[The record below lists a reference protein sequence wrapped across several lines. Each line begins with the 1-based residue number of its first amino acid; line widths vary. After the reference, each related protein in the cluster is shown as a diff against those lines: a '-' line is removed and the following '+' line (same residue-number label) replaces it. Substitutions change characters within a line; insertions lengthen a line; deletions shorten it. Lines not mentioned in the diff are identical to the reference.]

1 MIKTNHNLLFLRLAL
16 LFSVLGSGMTWT
28 GLGYEL
34 ASSYNNPG
42 LMGLL
47 QIISISAS
55 LSGPLLI
62 ACFPLNMGEKSIL
75 ISSDFISAS
84 CYIALFLV
92 FLNPVL
98 SFYGFVLMTTLFFA
112 SMAVGAIQAIY
123 FEPLYAS
130 CIEIHNS
137 KEKLSQEFARLG
149 TYMTFGKLLG
159 MGIGPIM
166 FGKFHYYPLLFNAF
180 TFTIS
185 ACLFYIGL
193 QGLKSNKYE
202 NNESL
207 TQTPQNRWSFNF
219 KLLSNYSFLEGTI
232 SSTLIFVVVLFL
244 SLKLIA
250 LEASALQMSVYWT
263 SATLSALISQMAISR
278 STILSNFLSK
288 LDMKAGFLFAIP
300 VIAPLFSKNIWFV
313 IICQIIFSFL
323 NPIARNSARAHFY
336 QTFRDNKQNNQISN
350 PYAMRDLI
358 SQVILLIV
366 GISLSL
372 FTNFIIN
379 ASLVTSLI
387 FLRWFFA
394 NTRPS
399 YADAR

>member
-1 MIKTNHNLLFLRLAL
+1 MIKTKNNLLFLRLAL

-34 ASSYNNPG
+34 ASSYDNPG

-47 QIISISAS
+47 QIISTSAS
-55 LSGPLLI
+55 LIGPMLI
-62 ACFPLNMGEKSIL
+62 ACFPLKMREKSIL
-75 ISSDFISAS
+75 ISSDFISAA

-98 SFYGFVLMTTLFFA
+98 PFYGFVLMSALVFT
-112 SMAVGAIQAIY
+112 SMVAGAIQAIY

-130 CIEIHNS
+130 SIETHNT

-149 TYMTFGKLLG
+149 TYVTFGKLLG
-159 MGIGPIM
+159 MGIGPLM

-180 TFTIS
+180 TFIFS
-185 ACLFYIGL
+185 ACLFYLGL
-193 QGLKSNKYE
+193 QGLTSNKCE
-202 NNESL
+202 NNENPI
-207 TQTPQNRWSFNF
+207 QTPQNRLNFNF
-219 KLLSNYSFLEGTI
+219 KLLTNCSFLEGAI
-232 SSTLIFVVVLFL
+232 ASTLIFVVVLFL
-244 SLKLIA
+244 SLKLLA
-250 LEASALQMSVYWT
+250 SEASALQMSIYWT
-263 SATLSALISQMAISR
+263 SATLSALISQIATSR
-278 STILSNFLSK
+278 STLLCNLLSK
-288 LDMKAGFLFAIP
+288 LDMKAGYLFTIP
-300 VIAPLFSKNIWFV
+300 VIAPLFFDNIWF
-313 IICQIIFSFL
+313 IITCQIIFSFL

-336 QTFRDNKQNNQISN
+336 QAFGDNKQSNQTSN

-358 SQVILLIV
+358 SQTILLIV
-366 GISLSL
+366 GVSLSL
-372 FTNFIIN
+372 CPNFVLN

-394 NTRPS
+394 NARPL